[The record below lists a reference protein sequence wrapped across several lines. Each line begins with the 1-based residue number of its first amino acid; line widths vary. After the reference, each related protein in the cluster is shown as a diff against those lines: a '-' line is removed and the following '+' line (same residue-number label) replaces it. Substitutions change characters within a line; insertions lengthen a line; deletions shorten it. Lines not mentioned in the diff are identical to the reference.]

1 MDKIQ
6 TNNFCFFI
14 LQLILVIIV
23 TCVILISMSNFFLK
37 YLMNIEMRNT
47 MITVALLGLVVSFT
61 IWILLPIVY
70 TDYPNT

>member
-14 LQLILVIIV
+14 LQFILVIIV
-23 TCVILISMSNFFLK
+23 ICVILRSMSNLFLK

-61 IWILLPIVY
+61 IWILSPIVY

>member
-14 LQLILVIIV
+14 LQFILVIIV
-23 TCVILISMSNFFLK
+23 TCVILRSMSNLFLK

-61 IWILLPIVY
+61 IWILSPIVY